1 MAAFFTDARYAA
13 WEIAAHQ
20 TYIDRSAFGY
30 YITLNPVSPAAAA
43 RARAA
48 AKSFGY
54 SWKLGEF
61 ARAGR
66 NSQAGDDDTC
76 VWQYIVLDI
85 DAERD
90 GPIAATDAEVAQAR
104 AVADDCKEYLC
115 HQMGWP
121 DPMYIFS
128 GNGFYLIFRV
138 SLQNNAEDRLLVK
151 HFLYGMDYQ
160 FSNVSGAAKVDTS
173 VGNPSRIIRIP
184 GTFNR
189 KGNPSQHRPHR
200 QCRIISL
207 PSPMVAVSREQ
218 MEAVV
223 NEVNCPRCFAVQSTG
238 LDPQAIADLK
248 LGGSSDAISRCVA
261 YVGKV
266 IATATGQHKQVESLR
281 MARCCYE
288 FGLSTE
294 EATVIMPLAQRPPFS
309 RRPARRGQDRTQ
321 AIRRAEVDRGE
332 WTHRL

>member
-1 MAAFFTDARYAA
+1 
-13 WEIAAHQ
+13 
-20 TYIDRSAFGY
+20 
-30 YITLNPVSPAAAA
+30 
-43 RARAA
+43 
-48 AKSFGY
+48 
-54 SWKLGEF
+54 
-61 ARAGR
+61 
-66 NSQAGDDDTC
+66 
-76 VWQYIVLDI
+76 
-85 DAERD
+85 
-90 GPIAATDAEVAQAR
+90 
-104 AVADDCKEYLC
+104 
-115 HQMGWP
+115 MGWP
-121 DPMYIFS
+121 DPIYIFS

-281 MARCCYE
+281 MAPCCYE

-294 EATVIMPLAQRPPFS
+294 EATVIMRSLNAHRSPGDQLDEAKIAHKLSDALKWTAANGRIGCKLRYEIEAAVDDAAFALGPLT
-309 RRPARRGQDRTQ
+309 ARRVQQQVTMPGLEPD
-321 AIRRAEVDRGE
+321 
-332 WTHRL
+332 